1 MWDVFVCLPVRKK
14 GPDHV
19 TIVERNRNWVIK
31 HYGGIVLKTIGLI
44 GGMSWE
50 STAQYYRIINEAVK
64 ERCGGLHSAKCVLYS
79 LDFEEIEHL
88 QSTGDWTEAGKILS
102 LAAKSLEKAGVD
114 IIIICT
120 NTMHKVFDD
129 IAKNIQIPMLH
140 IADATATEIKAQNIK
155 KVGLLGTKYTMEQ
168 DFYKSRLQR
177 GEIDVIIPDEKD
189 REIVNR
195 VIYKELCQGKIIHDS
210 RKEYQ
215 RIIHGLESRGAQ
227 GVILGC
233 TEIGML
239 IGRSDVKVPLFDT
252 TEIHALKAVSYA
264 LE

>member
-1 MWDVFVCLPVRKK
+1 M
-14 GPDHV
+14 
-19 TIVERNRNWVIK
+19 
-31 HYGGIVLKTIGLI
+31 KTIGLI

-64 ERCGGLHSAKCVLYS
+64 EKCGGFHSAKCVIYS
-79 LDFEEIEHL
+79 VDFEEVEHL
-88 QSTGDWTEAGKILS
+88 QSTGSWAKAGEMLS
-102 LAAKSLEKAGVD
+102 MAARSLEKAGVD

-168 DFYKSRLQR
+168 DFYKFRLQQAD
-177 GEIDVIIPDEKD
+177 IDVIIPDEKD

-195 VIYKELCQGKIIHDS
+195 VIYEELCQGKINPDS

-215 RIIHGLESRGAQ
+215 RIIHSLESRGAQ
-227 GVILGC
+227 GIILGC

-239 IGRSDVKVPLFDT
+239 IGQSDVKVPLFDT

-264 LE
+264 FE

>member
-1 MWDVFVCLPVRKK
+1 M
-14 GPDHV
+14 
-19 TIVERNRNWVIK
+19 
-31 HYGGIVLKTIGLI
+31 KTIGMI

-64 ERCGGLHSAKCVLYS
+64 EKCGGFHSAKCVIYS
-79 LDFEEIEHL
+79 VDFEEVEHL
-88 QSTGDWTEAGKILS
+88 QSTGSWAKAGEMLS
-102 LAAKSLEKAGVD
+102 MAARSLEKAGVD

-168 DFYKSRLQR
+168 DFYKFRLQQAD
-177 GEIDVIIPDEKD
+177 IDVIIPDEKD

-195 VIYKELCQGKIIHDS
+195 VIYEELCQGKINPDS

-215 RIIHGLESRGAQ
+215 RIIHSLESRGAQ
-227 GVILGC
+227 GIILGC

-239 IGRSDVKVPLFDT
+239 IGQSDVKVPLFDT

-264 LE
+264 FE